1 MKRSR
6 FIKFGMLFP
15 ALTWLLTQFAMTGMI
30 VGTPVNAMQIEIC
43 SSYGTT
49 QILIDPETGEPVE
62 QVITGGC
69 DWCQSFGVAVTG
81 TARGDVSWSALEYGF
96 QTRAS
101 MAADLDPPLRLTASF
116 QSRAPPTL

>member
-15 ALTWLLTQFAMTGMI
+15 ALTWLLTQFAMTGMM
-30 VGTPVNAMQIEIC
+30 GAAPANAMQIEIC

-49 QILIDPETGEPVE
+49 QILIDPDTGEPVE
-62 QVITGGC
+62 QGVTHGC
-69 DWCQSFGVAVTG
+69 DWCQSFGVAVDG

-101 MAADLDPPLRLTASF
+101 MAADLDPLLRLTAPF
-116 QSRAPPTL
+116 HSRAPPAL